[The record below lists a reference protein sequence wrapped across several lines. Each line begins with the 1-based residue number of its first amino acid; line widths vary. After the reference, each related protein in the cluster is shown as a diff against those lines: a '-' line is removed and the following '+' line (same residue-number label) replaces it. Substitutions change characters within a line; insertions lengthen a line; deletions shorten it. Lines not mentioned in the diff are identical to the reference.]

1 MYLQVLWDIHLFR
14 ACLLHSPPSV
24 RQSSPEL
31 ACEAHCVSE
40 PGFKFIAHFLLRLP
54 ERSVYRSMSKEPRS
68 ILFRLADF
76 ILHSLLFPS

>member
-14 ACLLHSPPSV
+14 VCLLHSPPSV

-40 PGFKFIAHFLLRLP
+40 PGFKLIAHFLPRLP
-54 ERSVYRSMSKEPRS
+54 ECSVFRSLSKESRS
-68 ILFRLADF
+68 ILFHLAGF

>member
-24 RQSSPEL
+24 RQSSPKL

-40 PGFKFIAHFLLRLP
+40 PGFKFIAHFLPRLP
-54 ERSVYRSMSKEPRS
+54 ERSVYRSMSKEPHS
-68 ILFRLADF
+68 ILFRLAGF